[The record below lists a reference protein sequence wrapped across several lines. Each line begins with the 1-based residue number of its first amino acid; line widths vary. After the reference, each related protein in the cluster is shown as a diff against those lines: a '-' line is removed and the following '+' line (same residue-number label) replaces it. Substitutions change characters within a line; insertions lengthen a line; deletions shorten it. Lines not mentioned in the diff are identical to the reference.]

1 MIINH
6 IRLVPE
12 VSDGIKTENGFVKIE
27 NGRIAEVSAKPYEGS
42 EETFDGQGKTLIPGL
57 IDLHTHIG
65 MGQGNKGGFFPEG
78 DDMYILTCYADQVQ
92 HYLDW
97 GFTTVRDCG
106 ASRHAANYVRDMIKR
121 GIIPGPDVLACGP
134 AITSSALDD
143 GSNEG
148 ESNAFADGEIETRK
162 ATHKELAKGADFI
175 KIYASGSAG
184 DPKGHPLYPIMSFEE
199 IKAAVDVAKIHST
212 YVAAHCH
219 ADSAIRACAEAGV
232 HTLEHVT
239 YMSDETIAYIKTLD
253 DCCLVPTLAACFVSQ
268 EDPKERAFW
277 LARLTPMLEWEGAV
291 VKKAYEAGLKIG
303 FGTDSGSSSKQYRQG
318 IEFVYRKQYCGMTD
332 KDLLLQATRYAAEI
346 AYIDKEVGSVKP
358 GLKANL
364 VLAEGRPEEDISVL
378 YEKPLTVWKDGVKVR

>member
-6 IRLVPE
+6 IRLIPE
-12 VSDGIKTENGFVKIE
+12 LSDGICTGDGYVRIE
-27 NGRIAEVSAKPYEGS
+27 GDRITEVSAQYYTGD
-42 EETFDGQGKTLIPGL
+42 EETFDGAGKTLIPGL

-65 MGQGNKGGFFPEG
+65 MGQANRGGFFPEG
-78 DDMYILTCYADQVQ
+78 ADMYILTCFAEQVQ

-97 GFTTVRDCG
+97 GFTTIRDCG
-106 ASRHAANYVRDMIKR
+106 SPRHASNYVRDMIRR

-143 GSNEG
+143 GSDAYEG
-148 ESNAFADGEIETRK
+148 NAFADGEIETRK
-162 ATHKELAKGADFI
+162 ATHKELAQGADFI

-184 DPKGHPLYPIMSFEE
+184 DPKGHPLYPIMSVEE
-199 IKAAVDVAKIHST
+199 IQAAVDVARIHHS

-219 ADSAIRACAEAGV
+219 ADAAIRACAEAGV

-239 YMSDETIAYIKTLD
+239 YMSDETIARIKELP

-268 EDPKERAFW
+268 EDPEERAFW

-303 FGTDSGSSSKQYRQG
+303 YGTDSGSGSKQYRQG
-318 IEFVYRKQYCGMTD
+318 IEFVYRKQYCGMSD
-332 KDLLLQATRYAAEI
+332 MDLLLQATRYAAEI
-346 AYIDKEVGSVKP
+346 AYIDREVGSVKM

-364 VLAEGRPEEDISVL
+364 VLADGRPDEDISVL
-378 YEKPLTVWKDGVKVR
+378 YKKPLQVWKAGVKVR